1 MDKSKKYLAVCVIIA
16 AGLVAIAGV
25 SGVKAW
31 RAAAAREAQMAY
43 LRSLQWE
50 LPLQQSGPVTTFAD
64 QLFHYYIGSADP
76 AERAK
81 AYGSF
86 TGTWEL
92 TGKDVCDMY
101 VGDRQE
107 LVFTKTGT
115 DGTDTYLG
123 GDGELLF
130 RQLSAD
136 EPVMGLSD
144 TYALLYDSADGTYRL
159 VDLEGQTLYEGD
171 SDANEGERDE
181 DEDEM
186 ENVGWAIDNRYAAVA
201 KDLVYDVKA
210 GEVKRLTGSY
220 DEIRVCGGGFPYIAV
235 SRADSRTVFL
245 NEGLEPV
252 EELDFGE
259 DTFDWDCHINE
270 GLIYGVKS
278 GDGKENAAER
288 GYFDLSGQLAA
299 AAPNAEQA
307 SDFSEGKG
315 IVYASGGRVYCVDR
329 SGRILFEKQLSGVP
343 AGERDKLSWKS
354 AFRGGRAVIF
364 DGEKCGAVDP
374 SGNWLVKPVFDQL
387 YLGDGDEAVVIY
399 GEKFGVI
406 RFEKEAEL

>member
-16 AGLVAIAGV
+16 AGLVAMAGV

-50 LPLQQSGPVTTFAD
+50 LPLQKSEPVTAFAD
-64 QLFHYYIGSADP
+64 QFFHYYIGSADP

-115 DGTDTYLG
+115 DGADTYLG

-159 VDLEGQTLYEGD
+159 VDLDGQTLYED
-171 SDANEGERDE
+171 ERDE
-181 DEDEM
+181 DENEM

-201 KDLVYDVKA
+201 KDLVYDVES
-210 GEVKRLTGSY
+210 GEVKPLTGSY
-220 DEIRVCGGGFPYIAV
+220 DEIRVCNGGFPYIAV

-245 NEGLEPV
+245 DEDMEPV

-270 GLIYGVKS
+270 GLIYGVKTES
-278 GDGKENAAER
+278 GKEYAVER

-329 SGRILFEKQLSGVP
+329 NGRILFEKQLSGVP
-343 AGERDKLSWKS
+343 AEERDKLSWKS

-364 DGEKCGAVDP
+364 DGKKCGVAGL
-374 SGNWLVKPVFDQL
+374 SGNWLVKPVFDQV

-406 RFEKEAEL
+406 RFEKEAELWL